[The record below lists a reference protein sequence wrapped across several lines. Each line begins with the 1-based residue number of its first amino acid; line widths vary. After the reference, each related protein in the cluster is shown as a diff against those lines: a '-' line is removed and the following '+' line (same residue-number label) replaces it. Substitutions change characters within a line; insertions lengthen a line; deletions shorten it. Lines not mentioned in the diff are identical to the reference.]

1 MLSEKGFSV
10 VTEHSGEA
18 AVARATGDQQID
30 LVLMDIDLGSG
41 IDGTEAARRI
51 LAERELPIIFLT
63 GHSEKE
69 MVEKAKTIT
78 NYGYVLKNAGEFVL
92 TESINMAF
100 RLFDAHQR
108 TREERENLRV
118 TLYSIA
124 EAVIVTDT
132 RARITRLNRAA
143 ASLTGWSAGEA
154 EGRELDTVLHTV
166 RREEGDTIRFP
177 VERVLQQGEEVKLP
191 EDTVL
196 VSKNGEH
203 RQIDDTAAPIRSRS
217 GRILG
222 MIIVF
227 RDVTRA
233 NRRERALEESELRYR
248 SLFNSIRDAIL
259 VTDTQR
265 RIIDC
270 NRAFSELFGYSLK
283 QLSDGSIDML
293 YSYSGELRKLDEHIL
308 WESGGPPTVTTV
320 EFRRKNGDRFPGE
333 TTVFQLKDAEGTVTG
348 FILMIRD
355 VSRKQRVE
363 EELQESNRFLSTLL
377 NNLPGMAYRCRNDRN
392 YTMDFVSK
400 GARALTGYG
409 PASLLHNRQ
418 VAYGELVVKED
429 QEYVWNGV
437 QEALAEQKPFT
448 IIYRIRR
455 RDGAVRWV
463 WEQGVGIYSPE
474 GDFEGLQGF
483 ITDVS
488 EQKEAQAEQQRLLKE
503 QEVLLKEVHHRTKND
518 MNTIRSLLSL
528 QAAAS
533 DFAREKRALE
543 EAQRRISL
551 MSRIYESLYT
561 GRSFKRLSLRAF
573 LPDLIQDIAASHR
586 ETPDIRLES
595 EIEEAEVPAR
605 LSFPVGIIVNE
616 LLTNSYTHAFS
627 GAAQGLVRVNVAFRE
642 QTALEIRVEDDG
654 SGPPEE
660 LTEGKGFGFGLSIVD
675 TLCGQY
681 GGSLQFREEHGTLA
695 CVRLTV
701 P

>member
-1 MLSEKGFSV
+1 MNNGDDKTLLLVEDEALIAMDEARMLSEKGFSV

-18 AVARATGDQQID
+18 AVARAAGDQQID

-100 RLFDAHQR
+100 SLFDAHQR

-154 EGRELDTVLHTV
+154 KGRELDTVLHTV

-259 VTDTQR
+259 VADTER

-270 NRAFSELFGYSLK
+270 NRAFSELFGYSLE
-283 QLSDGSIDML
+283 QLRDGSIDML

-333 TTVFQLKDAEGTVTG
+333 TNVFQLKDADGTVTG

-363 EELQESNRFLSTLL
+363 E
-377 NNLPGMAYRCRNDRN
+377 DRK
-392 YTMDFVSK
+392 S
-400 GARALTGYG
+400 
-409 PASLLHNRQ
+409 
-418 VAYGELVVKED
+418 VV
-429 QEYVWNGV
+429 
-437 QEALAEQKPFT
+437 
-448 IIYRIRR
+448 
-455 RDGAVRWV
+455 
-463 WEQGVGIYSPE
+463 
-474 GDFEGLQGF
+474 
-483 ITDVS
+483 
-488 EQKEAQAEQQRLLKE
+488 
-503 QEVLLKEVHHRTKND
+503 
-518 MNTIRSLLSL
+518 
-528 QAAAS
+528 
-533 DFAREKRALE
+533 
-543 EAQRRISL
+543 
-551 MSRIYESLYT
+551 
-561 GRSFKRLSLRAF
+561 
-573 LPDLIQDIAASHR
+573 
-586 ETPDIRLES
+586 
-595 EIEEAEVPAR
+595 
-605 LSFPVGIIVNE
+605 
-616 LLTNSYTHAFS
+616 
-627 GAAQGLVRVNVAFRE
+627 
-642 QTALEIRVEDDG
+642 
-654 SGPPEE
+654 
-660 LTEGKGFGFGLSIVD
+660 
-675 TLCGQY
+675 
-681 GGSLQFREEHGTLA
+681 
-695 CVRLTV
+695 
-701 P
+701 